1 MSFKI
6 YTDIMTQYIGEETIY
21 NPQNLKYGCTEIIE
35 QAISEFILP

>member
-21 NPQNLKYGCTEIIE
+21 NPKVKSQNTEIIE
-35 QAISEFILP
+35 TAIRE